1 MITRTLHSTLLES
14 LDSFAAVVLLG
25 PRQVGKTT
33 LALSIAENRPSVYLD
48 LEDPDELNKLNDPKF
63 YFEHHQDKLII
74 LDEVQR
80 KPELFQLLRGQIDRN
95 RREGRRFGQ
104 FLLLGSASK
113 KLLSQRSES
122 LAGRASYFDLQPL
135 SLQEVGAT
143 EINELWVQ
151 GGFPEVCLFPENG
164 FFWKK
169 NFIKTYLERDIPTLG
184 SRIPAETLRRFWMML
199 AHNQGQ
205 LFNASQLGSGL
216 GVKGQTIGRYLDL
229 MVDLFLIR
237 RLSPWHTN
245 VGKRLIKSPKTYVR
259 DSGIL
264 HALLGISSMEELLGH
279 PVSGGSWE
287 GFVIEN
293 LLRAA
298 PIFTEA
304 YFYRTSAGAEI
315 DLLLQ
320 FGSELWAIEIKR
332 TTAPKL
338 QKGFYNACEDV
349 QPTRKW
355 IVYSGKSEYSL
366 SPNLKVVPL
375 ITLMEELAQAGLSV
389 P

>member
-1 MITRTLHSTLLES
+1 
-14 LDSFAAVVLLG
+14 
-25 PRQVGKTT
+25 
-33 LALSIAENRPSVYLD
+33 
-48 LEDPDELNKLNDPKF
+48 
-63 YFEHHQDKLII
+63 
-74 LDEVQR
+74 
-80 KPELFQLLRGQIDRN
+80 
-95 RREGRRFGQ
+95 
-104 FLLLGSASK
+104 
-113 KLLSQRSES
+113 
-122 LAGRASYFDLQPL
+122 
-135 SLQEVGAT
+135 
-143 EINELWVQ
+143 
-151 GGFPEVCLFPENG
+151 
-164 FFWKK
+164 
-169 NFIKTYLERDIPTLG
+169 
-184 SRIPAETLRRFWMML
+184 ML

-205 LFNASQLGSGL
+205 LFNASHLGSGL

-229 MVDLFLIR
+229 LVDLFLIR

-245 VGKRLIKSPKTYVR
+245 VGKRLIKSPKTFVR

-264 HALLGISSMEELLGH
+264 HALLGITSLEELLGH

-320 FGSELWAIEIKR
+320 FRSELWAVEIKR

>member
-1 MITRTLHSTLLES
+1 
-14 LDSFAAVVLLG
+14 
-25 PRQVGKTT
+25 
-33 LALSIAENRPSVYLD
+33 
-48 LEDPDELNKLNDPKF
+48 
-63 YFEHHQDKLII
+63 
-74 LDEVQR
+74 
-80 KPELFQLLRGQIDRN
+80 
-95 RREGRRFGQ
+95 
-104 FLLLGSASK
+104 
-113 KLLSQRSES
+113 
-122 LAGRASYFDLQPL
+122 
-135 SLQEVGAT
+135 
-143 EINELWVQ
+143 
-151 GGFPEVCLFPENG
+151 
-164 FFWKK
+164 
-169 NFIKTYLERDIPTLG
+169 
-184 SRIPAETLRRFWMML
+184 
-199 AHNQGQ
+199 
-205 LFNASQLGSGL
+205 
-216 GVKGQTIGRYLDL
+216 

-264 HALLGISSMEELLGH
+264 HALLGITSLEELLGH

>member
-1 MITRTLHSTLLES
+1 
-14 LDSFAAVVLLG
+14 
-25 PRQVGKTT
+25 
-33 LALSIAENRPSVYLD
+33 
-48 LEDPDELNKLNDPKF
+48 
-63 YFEHHQDKLII
+63 
-74 LDEVQR
+74 
-80 KPELFQLLRGQIDRN
+80 
-95 RREGRRFGQ
+95 
-104 FLLLGSASK
+104 
-113 KLLSQRSES
+113 
-122 LAGRASYFDLQPL
+122 
-135 SLQEVGAT
+135 
-143 EINELWVQ
+143 
-151 GGFPEVCLFPENG
+151 
-164 FFWKK
+164 
-169 NFIKTYLERDIPTLG
+169 
-184 SRIPAETLRRFWMML
+184 
-199 AHNQGQ
+199 
-205 LFNASQLGSGL
+205 
-216 GVKGQTIGRYLDL
+216 
-229 MVDLFLIR
+229 
-237 RLSPWHTN
+237 
-245 VGKRLIKSPKTYVR
+245 
-259 DSGIL
+259 
-264 HALLGISSMEELLGH
+264 
-279 PVSGGSWE
+279 
-287 GFVIEN
+287 VIEN